1 MATQVRTAGAMSPT
15 TEKSTRSPRDVA
27 TFVIIL
33 AFLVLFP
40 FIDQA
45 LGLKLLG
52 ALLPIGI
59 YALLAMGLNIV
70 VGYAGLLDLGY
81 AAFFAIGAYTVG
93 FLTSP
98 SSVFVR
104 AGWVPAPLQ
113 TFWPAMVIAFI
124 VAAIFGVLLGAPTL
138 RLRGDYLAI
147 VTLGFGEIVPNFFLN
162 AT

>member
-1 MATQVRTAGAMSPT
+1 MADVARVQRAGSSTAPASA
-15 TEKSTRSPRDVA
+15 ESPRSRRD
-27 TFVIIL
+27 FF
-33 AFLVLFP
+33 AFGALLIFLIAFP

-45 LGLKLLG
+45 LGLNLLG

-98 SSVFVR
+98 ASYFVR
-104 AGWVPAPLQ
+104 QGWIPEFFQ
-113 TFWPAMVIAFI
+113 HFWSALAVSWI
-124 VAAIFGVLLGAPTL
+124 VAALFGVLLGAPPL
-138 RLRGDYLAI
+138 RLRGDDLAT
-147 VTLGFGEIVPNFFLN
+147 VTLG
-162 AT
+162 

>member
-1 MATQVRTAGAMSPT
+1 MANPARALEAGSSAPAYAET
-15 TEKSTRSPRDVA
+15 PRSRRDTVVFVA
-27 TFVIIL
+27 IL
-33 AFLVLFP
+33 IFLIAFP
-40 FIDQA
+40 FIDAA
-45 LGLKLLG
+45 LGLNLLG

-104 AGWVPAPLQ
+104 AGWIPPFLVSCWGRRHSAC
-113 TFWPAMVIAFI
+113 
-124 VAAIFGVLLGAPTL
+124 GATTS
-138 RLRGDYLAI
+138 RS
-147 VTLGFGEIVPNFFLN
+147 
-162 AT
+162 